1 MKWETML
8 LEEDCLKLIDQR
20 KIPQEIEYFKARDYQ
35 QVIFAIREM
44 VVRGAPAIGA
54 TAAHGVYLAAVEFKD
69 LENEDFQK
77 EMDRAMQ
84 ELAESRP
91 TAVNLTWG
99 IRRMEKIVKES
110 EILERGKL
118 LEKLLK
124 ESRTIAREDVEI
136 NKELGRVGQKI
147 IPPGAAVLS
156 HCNTGALATVGFG
169 TALGVIRAAHAAGKN
184 IKVFVDETRP
194 RLQGARLNAF
204 ELLEEGIPATL
215 IVDSTAAVLMQKGE
229 VDVIVVGADRIAANG
244 DTANKIGTFMLS
256 QLAKV
261 FNIPFYIAAPISTID
276 FNLDGGEDI
285 EIEERDPREITHWQE
300 QPIAP
305 EGINVFN
312 PAFDVTPAEN
322 ITGIIT
328 EKGIVQAPFK
338 ENLAS
343 IAPGGDKG

>member
-8 LEEDCLKLIDQR
+8 LEEDCLRLIDQR
-20 KIPQEIEYFKARDYQ
+20 KIPQKIEYFKARDYR
-35 QVIFAIREM
+35 QVIFAIKEM

-54 TAAHGVYLAAVEFKD
+54 TAAHGVYLAALEFKK
-69 LENEDFQK
+69 LGGNDFRK
-77 EMDRAMQ
+77 EMERALQ
-84 ELAESRP
+84 ELAASRP

-99 IRRMEKIVKES
+99 IRRMEKAIKENEDL
-110 EILERGKL
+110 EIEKL
-118 LEKLLK
+118 LEKLLQ

-136 NKELGRVGQKI
+136 NEELGRVGQEI
-147 IPPGAAVLS
+147 IPNEAGVLT

-229 VDVIVVGADRIAANG
+229 VNVIVVGADRIAGNG

-256 QLAKV
+256 QLARV
-261 FNIPFYIAAPISTID
+261 FKIPFYIAAPISTID
-276 FNLDGGEDI
+276 FDLEGGEDI
-285 EIEERDPREITHWQE
+285 EIEERDPREITHWQD

-305 EGINVFN
+305 EGVKVFN
-312 PAFDVTPAEN
+312 PAFDVTPAED

-328 EKGIVQAPFK
+328 EKGIIRAPFK

-343 IAPGGDKG
+343 IAPGGDKD